1 MPLKKSKSAPAKGLP
16 KKRKTPLSKRKTG
29 IPLTGKTKRS
39 IDKKL
44 KAKKPGMR
52 RSASGRKYFERRANR
67 SDKSRVTR
75 L

>member
-1 MPLKKSKSAPAKGLP
+1 MPLKKKTRSAPAK
-16 KKRKTPLSKRKTG
+16 KRSRKTPLSKRKTG

-44 KAKKPGMR
+44 RAKKPGLR